1 MLPVRPAALPPPR
14 PPDTAMPMKTALALA
29 FLLATNALAA
39 PAQGTDEPMELK
51 TPTGTIHGSLRAPQ
65 AVARGPVVLL
75 VAGSGPTDRD
85 GNQPRLRSDMLRQLA
100 GALAAEG
107 VATLRYDKRGIGA
120 SREAGP
126 SEKDLRFE
134 QYVDDAAGWLARL
147 KVDPRFSFV
156 AVAGH
161 SEGALV
167 GALAAAKAGAGAYV
181 SMAGIARKP
190 ADVLRTQLQPKLPE
204 PFWAES
210 ERILAGLEKG
220 ETTEAVPKEL
230 MILYRPSVQ
239 PYLVSW
245 FRQSPAEA
253 VAGLAVPVLVVQGTV
268 DAQVAVSEAQA
279 LKAVARRGELVLVT
293 DMTHA
298 LKRATP
304 EPGSAMKGLT
314 DPSVPI
320 VPELAPRIAAFLRA
334 AAR

>member
-1 MLPVRPAALPPPR
+1 
-14 PPDTAMPMKTALALA
+14 MKTAFALA
-29 FLLATNALAA
+29 ILLATNALTA
-39 PAQGTDEPMELK
+39 PAQGTDVAVELK
-51 TPTGTIHGSLRAPQ
+51 TPTGTIHGSLRAPL

-85 GNQPRLRSDMLRQLA
+85 GNQPRLRSDMLRSLA

-120 SREAGP
+120 SRAAGP

-134 QYVDDAAGWLARL
+134 QYVDDAAGWLAQL
-147 KVDPRFSFV
+147 KADPRFSLV

-167 GALAAAKAGAGAYV
+167 GALAAAKAGADAYV
-181 SMAGIARKP
+181 SMAGIARRP
-190 ADVLRTQLQPKLPE
+190 ADVLRTQLKPKLPE

-210 ERILAGLEKG
+210 ERILSGLEKG

-245 FRQSPAEA
+245 FRQAPAEA
-253 VAGLAVPVLVVQGTV
+253 VAGLAVPALIVQGTV

-279 LKAVARRGELVLVT
+279 LKA
-293 DMTHA
+293 
-298 LKRATP
+298 
-304 EPGSAMKGLT
+304 
-314 DPSVPI
+314 
-320 VPELAPRIAAFLRA
+320 
-334 AAR
+334 AARAGSSSS

>member
-1 MLPVRPAALPPPR
+1 VKPAF
-14 PPDTAMPMKTALALA
+14 ALA
-29 FLLATNALAA
+29 FLLATCALAA
-39 PAQGTDEPMELK
+39 AAQGTDMPVELK

-65 AVARGPVVLL
+65 AASRGPVVLL

-85 GNQPRLRSDMLRQLA
+85 GNQPRLRGDTLRSLA
-100 GALAAEG
+100 VALAAEG
-107 VATLRYDKRGIGA
+107 IATLRYDKRGIGA

-134 QYVDDAAGWLARL
+134 QYVDDAAGWLAQL
-147 KVDPRFSFV
+147 AADPRFSFV

-161 SEGALV
+161 SEGALA

-190 ADVLRTQLQPKLPE
+190 ADVLRTQLRPKLPE
-204 PFWAES
+204 PFWIES

-220 ETTEAVPKEL
+220 ETTDVVPKEL

-253 VAGLAVPVLVVQGTV
+253 VAGLAMPVLVVQGTA
-268 DAQVAVSEAQA
+268 DAQVAVSEALA
-279 LKAVARRGELVLVT
+279 LKAVARRGELFLVT

-298 LKRATP
+298 LKLATP
-304 EPGSAMKGLT
+304 EPGSTMKGLT

-320 VPELAPRIAAFLRA
+320 APELAPRIAAFVKDATR
-334 AAR
+334 